1 MNFSQINF
9 KDKRILV
16 GGAVA
21 IAVTGGLLFWG
32 THRKVNVLTGDDF
45 KYTIT
50 GYNKRGDFDID
61 ELKLAKRIATVIAEK
76 DKVPETVT
84 TKILDDYS
92 SSDIIDGDNAKDYLE
107 NNSSSLTADDRDKVA
122 KFIQDIQGVSVYTY
136 NNNDKKTT
144 EETSQYFDTDEREL
158 KNGDKV
164 TVEVKAPSDSPIKS
178 TTKTFKIKGLKQP
191 QTVKLSSLYKHLSLY
206 TSGIEGTTFQKAK
219 VKFAN
224 KPKYLHSHYASNPKL
239 VKDTKLK
246 NGQVVQVNTKA
257 WAKYLNNQFDN
268 KHFVVDKPLS
278 FKVSGLASKKR
289 LDYSQVIK
297 EANRYIED
305 LYSDTE
311 IAKGGPTAI
320 YANYDERDNDYD
332 MSLYYPLSKRS
343 TYLTDNK
350 YSELTIFDF
359 KLKDNKFVASRNT
372 SEIHRYEK
380 EISNDTKNYIRIK

>member
-61 ELKLAKRIATVIAEK
+61 ELKLAKHIATVIAEK

-107 NNSSSLTADDRDKVA
+107 YNSSSLTADDRDKVA

-136 NNNDKKTT
+136 NNNDKKPT

-164 TVEVKAPSDSPIKS
+164 TVEVKTPSDSPIKS

-191 QTVKLSSLYKHLSLY
+191 QTVKLSSLYNHLSLY
-206 TSGIEGTTFQKAK
+206 ASGIEGTDFQKAR

-224 KPKYLHSHYASNPKL
+224 KPKYLRYANNPKL
-239 VKDTKLK
+239 AKDTKLK

-278 FKVSGLASKKR
+278 FKVSGLASKKQ

-297 EANRYIED
+297 KANSYIED

-320 YANYDERDNDYD
+320 YADYNERDNDYS

-350 YSELTIFDF
+350 YSELTIFHF

-372 SEIHRYEK
+372 DEIHRYEEK
-380 EISNDTKNYIRIK
+380 ISKDTKNYIKIK

>member
-122 KFIQDIQGVSVYTY
+122 KFIQDIQGVSVYT
-136 NNNDKKTT
+136 NNDNDKKTT
-144 EETSQYFDTDEREL
+144 EGTSQYFDTDEREL

-164 TVEVKAPSDSPIKS
+164 TVEVKTPSDSPIKS

-206 TSGIEGTTFQKAK
+206 ASGIEGTTFQKAK

-239 VKDTKLK
+239 AKDTKLK

-278 FKVSGLASKKR
+278 FKVSGLASKKQ

-297 EANRYIED
+297 KANSYIED
-305 LYSDTE
+305 LHLDTE
-311 IAKGGPTAI
+311 IVNSEPTAI
-320 YANYDERDNDYD
+320 YADYNESDNDYS

-343 TYLTDNK
+343 AYLTDNK
-350 YSELTIFDF
+350 YLELTIFDF
-359 KLKDNKFVASRNT
+359 KLKDNKFVASRNNN
-372 SEIHRYEK
+372 EIHGYEE
-380 EISNDTKNYIRIK
+380 EINEDTKNCIKIK

>member
-136 NNNDKKTT
+136 NNNDKKST

-164 TVEVKAPSDSPIKS
+164 TVEVKTPSDSPIKS

-278 FKVSGLASKKR
+278 FKVSGLASKKQ

-297 EANRYIED
+297 EANRYIKD
-305 LYSDTE
+305 SYLDTE

-320 YANYDERDNDYD
+320 YADYNEVDNDYRI
-332 MSLYYPLSKRS
+332 SLYYPLSKES
-343 TYLTDNK
+343 IHPEDYKYLEIAA
-350 YSELTIFDF
+350 YGF
-359 KLKDNKFVASRNT
+359 KLKGNQFVASKNAGE
-372 SEIHRYEK
+372 SHYYEEK
-380 EISNDTKNYIRIK
+380 ISNDTKNYIRIK